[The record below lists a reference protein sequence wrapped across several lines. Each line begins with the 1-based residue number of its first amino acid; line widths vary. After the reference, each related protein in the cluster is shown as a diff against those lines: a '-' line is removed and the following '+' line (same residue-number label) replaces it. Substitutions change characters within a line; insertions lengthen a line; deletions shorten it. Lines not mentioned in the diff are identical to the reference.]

1 MLRFQEN
8 KEKQI
13 MPGPISPTTSSSG
26 INKTAGAQGGSL
38 KELEAQK
45 AAKEAEK
52 ERVSQSASDAANR
65 NSTQQTQSSN
75 GKDGVNAAPQDNSAE
90 QSYRNDETRLTA
102 ELAELDIKISQ
113 MRAQELETPQNQTQ
127 NNDPSKQQQVV

>member
-1 MLRFQEN
+1 
-8 KEKQI
+8 

-45 AAKEAEK
+45 AAKEAER
-52 ERVSQSASDAANR
+52 ERVGRGASEAANR

-75 GKDGVNAAPQDNSAE
+75 GKDGVNAAPKDNSAE
-90 QSYRNDETRLTA
+90 QSYNTDKERLSIEIA
-102 ELAELDIKISQ
+102 ELEVRIAQ
-113 MRAQELETPQNQTQ
+113 MRTQELATAQNKDQTQ

>member
-1 MLRFQEN
+1 
-8 KEKQI
+8 
-13 MPGPISPTTSSSG
+13 MPGPIPQTTSSSG
-26 INKTAGAQGGSL
+26 INKTAGGNL

-75 GKDGVNAAPQDNSAE
+75 GNNGVNTAPRDNSAE
-90 QSYRNDETRLTA
+90 QAYRNDVERLTA
-102 ELAELDIKISQ
+102 ELTALEGQIAE
-113 MRAQELETPQNQTQ
+113 MRRIQELATAQNQTQ
-127 NNDPSKQQQVV
+127 NNDPSKQQ